1 MGRHRRKPRS
11 SNGGLPFQYFSGQ
24 KNEAKRMFLPPNW
37 HRNQCDQIGRFIGLG
52 QVLKPLTTIN
62 LPKSPTLLCNFLK
75 VAKIF
80 NFYSTIIFWQ
90 LFIDIWRFF
99 SGHTER
105 NFNWKILSKVEKE
118 TCYQSDQ
125 IEPPIFTILQA
136 EVRIPSFCSYFL
148 FQRRKLRT
156 LILYSLIE
164 MLAK

>member
-1 MGRHRRKPRS
+1 MLRIQTLVGTDGNHGAQIAAS
-11 SNGGLPFQYFSGQ
+11 LFSIFQD
-24 KNEAKRMFLPPNW
+24 KRMKQKECFY
-37 HRNQCDQIGRFIGLG
+37 HQIDIATSVTRLGDLLDFG

-105 NFNWKILSKVEKE
+105 NFN
-118 TCYQSDQ
+118 
-125 IEPPIFTILQA
+125 
-136 EVRIPSFCSYFL
+136 
-148 FQRRKLRT
+148 
-156 LILYSLIE
+156 
-164 MLAK
+164 